1 LSAESAFY
9 HRLIFGT
16 EINREA
22 FERKRTVVHRAVARY
37 STILMLLTI
46 LTAGVVNVFEA
57 LLYQA
62 KSDEQNTRAAA
73 RFGNEVG
80 NSG

>member
-1 LSAESAFY
+1 
-9 HRLIFGT
+9 
-16 EINREA
+16 
-22 FERKRTVVHRAVARY
+22 
-37 STILMLLTI
+37 MLLTI

-80 NSG
+80 KFGLIFGGLEDRLHVRIID